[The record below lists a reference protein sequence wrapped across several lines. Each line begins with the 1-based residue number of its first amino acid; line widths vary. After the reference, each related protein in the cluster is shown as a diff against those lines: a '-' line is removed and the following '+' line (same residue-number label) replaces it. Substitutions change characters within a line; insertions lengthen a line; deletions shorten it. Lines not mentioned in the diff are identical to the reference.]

1 MDQFVAVLRRALAL
15 DESAW
20 AELRDNTSFTV
31 VAGGLAVIA
40 VFLAGF
46 GAFLWGEITVDYSTP
61 DGWFVDTVILGS
73 LFTILLMLLGMV
85 VAYLIL
91 TQLFGETIAPDALFR
106 VFSVA
111 AVPFA
116 LGFLMFVPELN
127 FWLAIMSVALMFFL
141 GVFGLRAAFSID
153 ALRAVMAVFAGM
165 SVFLIVMAFLI
176 SVDNRW
182 MPGVFVFEGIEDSAT
197 KSFDS
202 GDFNPDDFD
211 LDELLPEDTG
221 Q

>member
-20 AELRDNTSFTV
+20 AELRDNTSFTA

-40 VFLAGF
+40 VFLAGI

-85 VAYLIL
+85 VAYLVL
-91 TQLFGETIAPDALFR
+91 TQLFGETVAPDALFR

-127 FWLAIMSVALMFFL
+127 FWLAMMSVALMFFL

-153 ALRAVMAVFAGM
+153 AVRAVTAVFAGM

-182 MPGVFVFEGIEDSAT
+182 TPGVFVLESLEDSAT
-197 KSFDS
+197 KSYDSTFD
-202 GDFNPDDFD
+202 PDDLN